1 MIDFSLADIYLT
13 GNANFEGVHLLEI
26 TESFKVFIQAFDI
39 WLQV

>member
-13 GNANFEGVHLLEI
+13 GNANFEAVHLLEI